1 MLKLVLAAL
10 SFSTVL
16 AFPAPVAV
24 RDFRPVVRALNAL
37 APAVDVSLA
46 RRQST
51 SDALNGLEGLLE
63 KAASNMNGGQCAS
76 ECSAWVE
83 EIYDCSDAA
92 TYTQVGICACGSD
105 QTAKMRTCG
114 TCYGGSDEQGA
125 NDFSD
130 YCADALDTLSS
141 ASSRIGSSTSGTGS
155 ASRTSAFASATSAF
169 ASATS
174 TGSSEDD
181 DDSSIGGGI
190 LSDINS
196 ATSRAPV
203 QSATNSGAP
212 QQGGNSAAGTVRAGG
227 AAFVGGVLGGALVVL
242 AL

>member
-63 KAASNMNGGQCAS
+63 KAASNMNGRDLRLRQRP
-76 ECSAWVE
+76 
-83 EIYDCSDAA
+83 DR
-92 TYTQVGICACGSD
+92 
-105 QTAKMRTCG
+105 KMRTCG